1 MTRTTGFPDWS
12 REAERAALLS
22 AREREVFLLL
32 GAGCC
37 NRKISARLDVT
48 ERTVKAHV
56 ASIMAKLQVES
67 RLQAG
72 LVAQSHWSLLDNGT
86 TDGGTDG
93 GPDGAAGREDHL
105 AQSSMA
111 EGSIHLPGKTG

>member
-72 LVAQSHWSLLDNGT
+72 LVAQSHWALL
-86 TDGGTDG
+86 GGGETEGD
-93 GPDGAAGREDHL
+93 L
-105 AQSSMA
+105 AEGSMA
-111 EGSIHLPGKTG
+111 QGSMTEGSIHAPGKTG

>member
-72 LVAQSHWSLLDNGT
+72 LVAQSHWAPSA
-86 TDGGTDG
+86 TDMPGSD
-93 GPDGAAGREDHL
+93 L
-105 AQSSMA
+105 AESPSTEGDLTQSSMT
-111 EGSIHLPGKTG
+111 EGSIHVTGKTG